1 MNALWPL
8 AYITFKEGVRNRAF
22 YGISIIALLMLA
34 ANFLISGVIMQD
46 VGKVAVDIALS
57 AVSFSGLLVV
67 FFVGINLLAKD
78 LDRKTIYMVLSK
90 PISRSQY
97 IWGKFFGIVLLML
110 ATMLFLGSFALLSI
124 FLVKLGYP
132 QYFPRFAW
140 SPIFLALVYSMLS
153 LIILVALSVLFSS
166 FSSTSFITLVLTIIA
181 YLIGQ
186 SVADVKA
193 LIEMS
198 VTKGEEV
205 SALTLKVV
213 QFAYYAFP
221 NLSLFDLKIQAAHN
235 LPVAPEYLLWAS
247 VYFFVYTGLIVPL
260 AALIFKRREFP

>member
-110 ATMLFLGSFALLSI
+110 ATMVFLGSFALLSI

-132 QYFPRFAW
+132 QFFPRFAW
-140 SPIFLALVYSMLS
+140 TPIFLAMFFSMLS
-153 LIILVALSVLFSS
+153 LILLVALSVFFSS

-198 VTKGEEV
+198 VAKGEAV

-235 LPVAPEYLLWAS
+235 LPVAPEYLLWAFI
-247 VYFFVYTGLIVPL
+247 YFFVYTGLIVSL